1 MEIFFKVVLTPYF
14 ILQVLS
20 FVVTL
25 MSRRFEFQADRFAA
39 ETLGRGEMLASSLVK
54 LNNDNLVS

>member
-1 MEIFFKVVLTPYF
+1 
-14 ILQVLS
+14 
-20 FVVTL
+20 